1 MKRKI
6 QASDLYN
13 ILLVDDP
20 QLSPC
25 GDKLAYVQISLDE
38 KTQKYISSIFVID
51 VETKELKFSIENLG
65 SASNPC
71 WNYDGTKLAFVS
83 DKGGDN
89 QVWIYDIKEK
99 AVYQLT
105 TMKYGVRD
113 VQWSPCKNY
122 LYFLSDGETED
133 KDYELIRPLSETE
146 RREKEAFLKEKPWH
160 IKDIVYHFDGI
171 GRLTDKKSHIW
182 EVDIS
187 NPMPRRLTKGQHNF
201 RDYSISADGKA
212 ITYISDPIEDLDF
225 RPQDTNL
232 WMTNLESYEI
242 TLLINNKILIA
253 KPTFNADKDKIVF
266 IGHEAEFGWGTIDR
280 FYVYDLA
287 KNNYT
292 CITKD
297 YDNSIGN
304 TALSDLRGGS
314 AYRKLY
320 WDYTAEAIYFQT
332 SYKGNNSIYKVNLK
346 GDVQLVVGGNRNI
359 FSFSIDSSFKSIALC
374 YTTPV
379 LPNDVAV
386 YNLETKEETRITEV
400 NKEYLDQVEIAAP
413 EDIMIKGHN
422 NWDIQGWIL
431 KPYDF
436 SADKKYPL
444 ILEIHGGP
452 QMMYSNSFMF
462 EFQLL
467 CAKGYV
473 VYYSNPRG
481 STGYGQGFMAGI
493 QRSNGGV
500 GEGDYKDLMAG
511 VDYVESLGYI
521 DTCRTGVTGGSYGG
535 FMTNWVVGHT
545 DRFKAA
551 VTQRSISNWH
561 SFEGVSDY
569 GYCDA
574 ELAHQT
580 DYFNE
585 LDELMRISPITYVKN
600 IKTPLLILHSEKD
613 LRCPLEQ
620 AQQLFIALK
629 LLRRDVELV
638 IFPDSSHGLSR
649 NGKPCL
655 RIERLNY
662 ITGWFEKHFQE
673 ITH

>member
-1 MKRKI
+1 MKRKVKPEDI
-6 QASDLYN
+6 YS
-13 ILLVDDP
+13 ILLADDP
-20 QLSPC
+20 QISPC
-25 GDKLAYVQISLDE
+25 GKEIAYGLTKLDE
-38 KTQKYISSIFVID
+38 QTQKYMSSIFVID
-51 VETKELKFSIENLG
+51 AKTKESKFTIENLG
-65 SASNPC
+65 SSLNPS
-71 WNYDGTKLAFVS
+71 WNFDGTKLAFVS
-83 DKGGDN
+83 DKGGDK
-89 QVWIYDIKEK
+89 QVWVYDKK
-99 AVYQLT
+99 WGHAYQLT

-113 VQWSPCKNY
+113 VQWSPIKECI
-122 LYFLSDGETED
+122 YFLSDGETND
-133 KDYELIRPLSETE
+133 KEADLIKPLSESE
-146 RREKEAFLKEKPWH
+146 KKQREKDEKEKPWH

-182 EVDIS
+182 EVDI
-187 NPMPRRLTKGQHNF
+187 NKAIPRKLTKGQHNY
-201 RDYSISADGKA
+201 RDFSISKDGKA
-212 ITYISDPIEDLDF
+212 ITYISDPIEDLEF
-225 RPQDTNL
+225 RPQDINL
-232 WMTNLESYEI
+232 WMTDLENDE
-242 TLLINNKILIA
+242 TKLLINNKILIS
-253 KPTFNADKDKIVF
+253 KPTFSENKDKIVF
-266 IGHEAEFGWGTIDR
+266 IGHEAELGWGTIDR
-280 FYVYDLA
+280 FYVYEIA
-287 KNNYT
+287 ANKYT

-320 WDYTAEAIYFQT
+320 WNYATEDIYFQT
-332 SYKGNNSIYKVNLK
+332 SNKGNNNIYKVNLK
-346 GDVQLVVGGNRNI
+346 GNVQLVLEGNRNI
-359 FSFSIDSSFKSIALC
+359 YSFSIDNNFKSIAFC

-379 LPNDVAV
+379 LPNDVAL
-386 YNLETKEETRITEV
+386 YSLETKEETRITEV
-400 NKEYLDQVEIAAP
+400 NKDYLDQVEISSP
-413 EDIMIKGHN
+413 EDTMIKGHN
-422 NWDIQGWIL
+422 DWNIQGWIL

-436 SADKKYPL
+436 DASKKYPL

-452 QMMYSNSFMF
+452 QMMYSNSFML

-521 DTCRTGVTGGSYGG
+521 DTTKTGVTGGSYGG

-580 DYFNE
+580 NYFEE
-585 LDELMRISPITYVKN
+585 LDELLRISPITYVKN
-600 IKTPLLILHSEKD
+600 VKTPLLILHSEKD

-620 AQQLFIALK
+620 AQQLFINLK
-629 LLRRDVELV
+629 LLRKEVELV
-638 IFPDSSHGLSR
+638 VFPDSSHGLSR
-649 NGKPCL
+649 NGKPYL
-655 RIERLNY
+655 RVERLNY
-662 ITGWFEKHFQE
+662 IVNWFEKYFAMKM
-673 ITH
+673 